1 MAIINPTVSR
11 DVSALGN
18 IVLVTWVLPTTGD
31 VGAPFKLDR
40 WGTSSFNVFG
50 TAVTSL
56 GLQGSNDADTPSGS
70 SWNALRD
77 WGGGSLAA
85 LNTPGLFSPRDFP
98 IWVRPILTTGTAV
111 TVQMALRRQDA
122 SMVG

>member
-1 MAIINPTVSR
+1 MAIINPSVSR
-11 DVSALGN
+11 DVSSPGN
-18 IVLVTWVLPTTGD
+18 IVLVTWVLPAAGD

-50 TAVTSL
+50 TTITAL
-56 GLQGSNDADTPSGS
+56 ALQGCNDADTPSGA

-85 LNTPGLFSPRDFP
+85 VAAAGLYSPRDFP
-98 IWVRPILTTGTAV
+98 IWIRPVLTTGAAV
-111 TVQMALRRQDA
+111 TVQLALRRQDA
-122 SMVG
+122 GQVG